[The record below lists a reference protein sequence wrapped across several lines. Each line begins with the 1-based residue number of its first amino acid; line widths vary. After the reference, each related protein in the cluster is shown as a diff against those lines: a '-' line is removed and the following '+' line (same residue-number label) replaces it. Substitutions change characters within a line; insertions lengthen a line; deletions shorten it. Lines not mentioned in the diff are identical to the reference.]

1 MTHKLV
7 PALFVLAFAS
17 ASAQDWPT
25 KPVRLI
31 LPFAAGGA
39 VDVVTRVTMSRVSE
53 QTGQQFLVDNRPG
66 ASGNIGTEAA
76 AKAAP
81 DGYTFLVGS
90 PGTIAINPHF
100 YSSLP
105 YDALK
110 DFTPVVHFA
119 SFPQVLGAHA
129 ELPAQSLTELIAM
142 AKREPGKLNYGS
154 GGNGSTGHLI
164 TESFLL
170 QAGIKIT
177 HVPFR
182 GGGPA
187 VQGLAAGQV
196 HMVIDGLPSFAAQLQ
211 SGRIRVLAIT
221 SKERWPEMPNVPAI
235 GESAVPGFDLS
246 SWALIAAPAKTPGVV
261 IRRFAAETVKALARD
276 DIRTRLRQVGAL
288 PVGGTP
294 EDAQRFHR
302 AEYEKWGNVVRTTG
316 AKPD

>member
-1 MTHKLV
+1 MKLKLLLLL
-7 PALFVLAFAS
+7 LFVANTAT
-17 ASAQDWPT
+17 AQSWPA

-39 VDVVTRVTMSRVSE
+39 VDVVTRITMNRVSE

-100 YSSLP
+100 YPTLP
-105 YDALK
+105 YDALN
-110 DFTPVVHFA
+110 DFVPVVHFA
-119 SFPQVLGAHA
+119 TFPQVLGVYTDV
-129 ELPAQSLTELIAM
+129 PAQTLTELIAM

-164 TESFLL
+164 TEAFLR

-177 HVPFR
+177 HVPFK

-187 VQGLAAGQV
+187 VVGLAGGQV
-196 HMVIDGLPSFAAQLQ
+196 HFVIDGLPSFAAQLQ
-211 SGRIRVLAIT
+211 TGRIRVLGVT
-221 SKERWPEMPNVPAI
+221 SKERWPELPNVPSI
-235 GESAVPGFDLS
+235 GESAVPGFDMG
-246 SWALIAAPAKTPGVV
+246 SWALIAAPVKTPDE
-261 IRRFAAETVKALARD
+261 ILRRFAAEITKAVAADDVKA
-276 DIRTRLRQVGAL
+276 RLRQVGAL
-288 PVGGTP
+288 PAGGTP
-294 EDAQRFHR
+294 EQAQRFYR
-302 AEYEKWGNVVRTTG
+302 AEYQKWGDVVRTTG
-316 AKPD
+316 AKPG

>member
-1 MTHKLV
+1 MTQKLV
-7 PALFVLAFAS
+7 PALLVLAFAS

-100 YSSLP
+100 YPSLP

-110 DFTPVVHFA
+110 DFIPVVHFA

-246 SWALIAAPAKTPGVV
+246 SWALIAAPAKTPEVV

-294 EDAQRFHR
+294 EEAQRFHR

>member
-1 MTHKLV
+1 MKSKL
-7 PALFVLAFAS
+7 LLCLLILCTS
-17 ASAQDWPT
+17 ASAQDWPV

-39 VDVVTRVTMSRVSE
+39 VDVVTRITMNRVSE
-53 QTGQQFLVDNRPG
+53 QTGQQFVVDNRPG

-76 AKAAP
+76 AKSAP

-100 YSSLP
+100 YPTLP

-110 DFTPVVHFA
+110 DFVPIVHFA
-119 SFPQVLGAHA
+119 SFPQVLGVYT
-129 ELPAQSLTELIAM
+129 EVPAQSLMELMAM

-164 TESFLL
+164 TEAFLR
-170 QAGIKIT
+170 QAGLQIT

-187 VQGLAAGQV
+187 VQGLAGGQV
-196 HMVIDGLPSFAAQLQ
+196 HFVIDGLPSFAAQLQ
-211 SGRIRVLAIT
+211 SGRIRVLAVT
-221 SKERWPEMPNVPAI
+221 SKQRWPELPNVPAI
-235 GESAVPGFDLS
+235 GEAALPGFDMG
-246 SWALIAAPAKTPGVV
+246 SWALIAAPAKTPEPVL
-261 IRRFAAETVKALARD
+261 RRLAAEVTKAVARED
-276 DIRTRLRQVGAL
+276 VQTRLRQVGAL
-288 PVGGTP
+288 AAGGTP
-294 EDAQRFHR
+294 EEALRFHR